1 MRCSLIT
8 SDKDDFIL
16 MGKIA
21 SRIHYDI
28 HYNPQ
33 SHDQAVAIA
42 IEIEVLVKTIIFWL
56 LEIFETIIYSIE
68 SSKYSGV
75 RAHHKF
81 WLKWSLHKL

>member
-42 IEIEVLVKTIIFWL
+42 IEIEVLVKTIIF
-56 LEIFETIIYSIE
+56 
-68 SSKYSGV
+68 
-75 RAHHKF
+75 
-81 WLKWSLHKL
+81 